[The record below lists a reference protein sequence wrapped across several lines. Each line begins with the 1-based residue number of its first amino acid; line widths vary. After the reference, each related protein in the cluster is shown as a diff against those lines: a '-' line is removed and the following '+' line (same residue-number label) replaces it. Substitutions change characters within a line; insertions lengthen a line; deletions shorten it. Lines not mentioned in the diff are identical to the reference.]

1 MPTARKSSSC
11 PMASHEQCQDHGPMP
26 GGITLSVTIS
36 KETALKIIDDIM
48 ANFPEASQS
57 LRVCNWNYKERK
69 FSIRDVE
76 EADDST
82 ESGCKEYMI
91 TEADLLNGFKLMFEP
106 GKWPHGLTFPPAS
119 AVYGGTLDN
128 TSPWGGWFNK
138 TDVVDY
144 DAFLQLAVL
153 GEVIY
158 G

>member
-1 MPTARKSSSC
+1 M
-11 PMASHEQCQDHGPMP
+11 D
-26 GGITLSVTIS
+26 VTIS
-36 KETALKIIDDIM
+36 IPESTALKVIDDIM

-91 TEADLLNGFKLMFEP
+91 TEADLLKGFKLMFDP
-106 GKWPHGLTFPPAS
+106 GKWPAGLAFPPACGEYS
-119 AVYGGTLDN
+119 ENG
-128 TSPWGGWFNK
+128 PWDRWLGNADA
-138 TDVVDY
+138 TDH